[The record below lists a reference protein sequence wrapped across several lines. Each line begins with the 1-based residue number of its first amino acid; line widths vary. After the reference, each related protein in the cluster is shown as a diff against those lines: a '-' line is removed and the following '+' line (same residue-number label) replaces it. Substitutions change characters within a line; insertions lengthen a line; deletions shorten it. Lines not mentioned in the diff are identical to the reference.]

1 VWRAMSV
8 VLGMAAM
15 TAGCGRPWNNMTM
28 PAKEADGLR
37 LLGLT
42 ELELNTTGDG
52 VQVQVYVQVSE
63 DIEATRFR
71 FELYEFVPYD
81 ANPRGRR
88 LVLWPDIEIGPAGVT
103 NRYWRGH
110 LGAYEF
116 VLPVEPRP
124 AAGKTYLLEVT
135 AIGERTR
142 LNDMI
147 KLNLKHS

>member
-1 VWRAMSV
+1 
-8 VLGMAAM
+8 M

-42 ELELNTTGDG
+42 VLEPNTTGDG
-52 VQVQVYVQVSE
+52 VQVRAYVQVSE

-88 LVLWPDIEIGPAGVT
+88 LSCGPISRSG
-103 NRYWRGH
+103 R
-110 LGAYEF
+110 LG
-116 VLPVEPRP
+116 
-124 AAGKTYLLEVT
+124 
-135 AIGERTR
+135 
-142 LNDMI
+142 
-147 KLNLKHS
+147 